1 MCACDCTICTWP
13 CATQHSIH
21 IYIYSRTCAPARL
34 TVHWHTAFEILISH
48 KRTAKHGTA
57 QEKYLQNIFAEMPYI
72 GPNTR
77 SRVDSRRRLIFLL
90 CALGDR
96 LPSGIRKCFNINM
109 IAVKFAVAS
118 VHIFMAWLFVVPAR
132 RLYAQCRSDGRLFFV
147 LFCSFVHQKS
157 PTKRRYHAE
166 NKKQKTTKTF
176 SKCIVRNNDFVLC
189 AVHHL
194 LLFRTQKNRT
204 KKLFF
209 FIFFFK
215 LNFCS
220 IRLF

>member
-57 QEKYLQNIFAEMPYI
+57 QEKYAEYFRRDAVYRAKHAFTRRFAAAPYF
-72 GPNTR
+72 
-77 SRVDSRRRLIFLL
+77 SAVRLATACLAEFANALILIWLRLNLLLLRCIYSWLGCLL
-90 CALGDR
+90 CQHGVST
-96 LPSGIRKCFNINM
+96 PN
-109 IAVKFAVAS
+109 V
-118 VHIFMAWLFVVPAR
+118 
-132 RLYAQCRSDGRLFFV
+132 GRTGGYFFV
-147 LFCSFVHQKS
+147 LFCSFVHQNS
-157 PTKRRYHAE
+157 QTKRRYHAE